1 MLGFRSD
8 RGDVLGVMWILVA
21 ILGVKWNSDDNFRV
35 LGETYPN
42 KIYLDMWTY
51 LGLGMSIKK

>member
-8 RGDVLGVMWILVA
+8 RGDVLGFMWILVA
-21 ILGVKWNSDDNFRV
+21 ILGFKWNSGGN

-42 KIYLDMWTY
+42 KIYLDLQTY
-51 LGLGMSIKK
+51 LGLGMSI